1 MRDSKGNISEVV
13 QSIPTSWHS
22 WQVMYATQSVTLT
35 KSLTRTLTKP
45 YEKRFLDTK
54 WEMPIQRGLNHI
66 MQLNWACTSND
77 SPFSGTEKGR
87 PHRKFAMRTDR
98 LTSSEVRHNPKTN
111 LNFFKSC
118 LSVVNSRNYADIY
131 LRRMNYGRSS
141 PPPGDSGIV
150 LQLSCPSI
158 NVNNSYPG
166 LGLDMGDE

>member
-13 QSIPTSWHS
+13 PSIPTSLHS

-35 KSLTRTLTKP
+35 QSLTRTLTKP

-54 WEMPIQRGLNHI
+54 WVTPRGLKHI

-118 LSVVNSRNYADIY
+118 LSVVNSRNYADNY
-131 LRRMNYGRSS
+131 LRRMNYGRS
-141 PPPGDSGIV
+141 PPPRRFGP
-150 LQLSCPSI
+150 LFY
-158 NVNNSYPG
+158 SYV
-166 LGLDMGDE
+166 MSVH